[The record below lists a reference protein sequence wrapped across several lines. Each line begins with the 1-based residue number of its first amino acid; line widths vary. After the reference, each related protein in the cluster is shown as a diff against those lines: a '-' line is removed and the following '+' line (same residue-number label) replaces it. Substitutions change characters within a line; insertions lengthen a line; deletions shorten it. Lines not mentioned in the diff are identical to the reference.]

1 MHTTYMKKTVL
12 ITILLCCV
20 TASLSAQTLR
30 EEMQKQK
37 DREKSGTLKF
47 TEQKDL
53 DQNDVYFNEISLK
66 YGTFHLEKQETELYE
81 LTATRYF
88 TPNWGAKIGITQIK
102 NIGNMRQALQLP
114 LMVSLRSTPF
124 TTKVETGRLTDLLW
138 SIFSVIPLQIDV
150 SAGVAMGCLTSDY
163 EPRSEEQYY
172 LNNRFMAS
180 LRADATLTLYIWRI
194 GVNASV
200 SGQYFLT
207 PNFKKYQPNIYN
219 PDHDKVAR
227 GVFSPSIGIVYR
239 F

>member
-1 MHTTYMKKTVL
+1 MKRNFL
-12 ITILLCCV
+12 LTILLCCI

-30 EEMQKQK
+30 EEIQKQK
-37 DREKSGTLKF
+37 ERENSRSLQF
-47 TEQKDL
+47 TEQKDY
-53 DQNDVYFNEISLK
+53 DQNDVYFNEISIK

-81 LTATRYF
+81 LTAARYF
-88 TPNWGAKIGITQIK
+88 TPNWGAKTGITQIK
-102 NIGNMRQALQLP
+102 SIGNMRQAWQLP

-124 TTKVETGRLTDLLW
+124 STKVETGRLSDLLW
-138 SIFSVIPLQIDV
+138 SIFSAIPLQIDV
-150 SAGVAMGCLTSDY
+150 SAGVAIGCLTPDY

-180 LRADATLTLYIWRI
+180 LRTDATLTLYIWRI
-194 GVNASV
+194 GLNAAV

-227 GVFSPSIGIVYR
+227 GIFSPSIGIVYR